1 MQDLSKEVSSFR
13 DKLWLGV
20 RDLSK
25 KIDCIVLVHNIS
37 HQIPRCSHANAQE
50 QPALSLLLDEAK
62 ALGVPWILAI
72 TNKFSLNAHQQK
84 AAVDAIL
91 QAYQASPSR
100 TEIINSCSY
109 VVPSVA
115 NTTPSGL
122 STERDS
128 DAKLAA
134 LNLIFA
140 PINLVRK
147 PFQKKSASLPVE
159 GVSALCRIVKRVL
172 RDHEEAALQVRV
184 RHTIEV
190 MLILSTRHKL

>member
-1 MQDLSKEVSSFR
+1 MQDLSKEVSAFR
-13 DKLWLGV
+13 DKLWMGV

-25 KIDCIVLVHNIS
+25 KIDCIVLVHNLS
-37 HQIPRCSHANAQE
+37 HEIPRCSQARAQE

-72 TNKFSLNAHQQK
+72 TNKYSLSTHQQK

-91 QAYQASPSR
+91 KAYQASPSR
-100 TEIINSCSY
+100 TEVINSCPH

-115 NTTPSGL
+115 NTTSSVL
-122 STERDS
+122 STGRDS

-140 PINLVRK
+140 PLNLVRR
-147 PFQKKSASLPVE
+147 PFQNKSPSLPVE
-159 GVSALCRIVKRVL
+159 GVSALCRIVQRVL
-172 RDHEEAALQVRV
+172 RDHEEAALQVS
-184 RHTIEV
+184 I
-190 MLILSTRHKL
+190 